1 MNLILK
7 KRNVVIGPMGEMLA
21 THRATNAP
29 LTKIGLL
36 RQKIEF
42 LAKMLRLGLILGR
55 HTIWRHVLNVGGQS
69 AQNETRRFLLVH
81 KGEVKRWGSLLE
93 ITNFWS
99 F

>member
-1 MNLILK
+1 
-7 KRNVVIGPMGEMLA
+7 MGEMLA

-81 KGEVKRWGSLLE
+81 KGEVKKMG
-93 ITNFWS
+93 ITIGNNKFLVILMNFSAVFCW
-99 F
+99 